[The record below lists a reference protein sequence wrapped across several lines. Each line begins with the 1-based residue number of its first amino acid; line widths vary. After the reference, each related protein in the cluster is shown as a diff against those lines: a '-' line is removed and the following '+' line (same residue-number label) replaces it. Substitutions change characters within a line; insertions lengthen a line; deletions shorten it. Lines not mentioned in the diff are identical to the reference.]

1 MAKGKKLDNKK
12 IAEIITSYA
21 LTNNYNAAAKV
32 CGVCANSV
40 KNVVNKQKKNNP
52 KEYAKVCDEKKE
64 LFSIRANKIID
75 KSLELLNR
83 RFDTALN
90 EQEEIEE
97 LIDIVMSGESESGK
111 PLTYKEK
118 LTIAKK
124 LSRLQINSLSEI
136 TTSMGTLYDKMRL
149 DKGETT
155 QNNSI
160 VVKMTDEV
168 KELSK

>member
-1 MAKGKKLDNKK
+1 MAKKTDIKK
-12 IAEIITSYA
+12 ATEIVTSYA
-21 LTNNYNAAAKV
+21 LTNSYNATAKE
-32 CGVCANSV
+32 CGVCANCV
-40 KNVVNKQKKNNP
+40 KNVITRQKKNDPNG
-52 KEYAKVCDEKKE
+52 YAKTCKEKKE
-64 LFSIRANKIID
+64 LFSVKANKIID

-90 EQEEIEE
+90 EEKEIEE
-97 LIDIVMSGESESGK
+97 LINVAMSGESESGK
-111 PLTYKEK
+111 PLTYQEK

>member
-21 LTNNYNAAAKV
+21 LTNNYKATAKV

-52 KEYAKVCDEKKE
+52 KEYAKVCTEKKE
-64 LFSIRANKIID
+64 LFSVRANKIID

-90 EQEEIEE
+90 EEKEIEE
-97 LIDIVMSGESESGK
+97 LINVAMSGESESGK
-111 PLTYKEK
+111 PLTYQEK